1 MQNVS
6 NAVNPRQH
14 SKNTYEIF
22 SLDLTFIQ
30 DNWERQQTHD
40 IRCRELGGL
49 EFLLLNYKFGSVYDN
64 VIDIYP
70 CRKLKTLVGN
80 TSVRLCLFQIPS
92 IQDMYN

>member
-30 DNWERQQTHD
+30 DNCQTQRTRD
-40 IRCRELGGL
+40 IRCREVWGITVL
-49 EFLLLNYKFGSVYDN
+49 Y
-64 VIDIYP
+64 
-70 CRKLKTLVGN
+70 
-80 TSVRLCLFQIPS
+80 
-92 IQDMYN
+92 

>member
-30 DNWERQQTHD
+30 DNCQTQRTRD
-40 IRCRELGGL
+40 IRGRELGGL
-49 EFLLLNYKFGSVYDN
+49 EFLLLNYKFGSVNDN
-64 VIDIYP
+64 VIDIFP
-70 CRKLKTLVGN
+70 CRKLKTLAAI
-80 TSVRLCLFQIPS
+80 RA
-92 IQDMYN
+92 